1 MIRIRLTRYNLF
13 FTALVLMVVPEI
25 FFRAGYLKT
34 SEKQIE
40 NEIRRY
46 LDKKFTVAR
55 TTLKKVLSSPD
66 NPPNV
71 GNVNPFYL
79 LYDNQR
85 LKWWSGNHTPY
96 VKLNE
101 LNRHPGKLEF
111 NDFGNGYYVTL
122 SQKQG
127 QYTAVALVRL
137 FRKYKFSNSYLEQKF
152 SNSLKIPEG
161 IRIKGLGEKKEKGDK
176 VFSYHGQKLFY
187 IVSNESGQTIEI
199 SGIIF
204 ALQLLGI
211 FLLFLSCVNF
221 GFLLAHRSPYFA
233 TCLIVLLLFALKLS
247 LSVFSPL
254 SLIKQADSFN
264 PEIFASNAMDPSLG
278 DFLLSF
284 LAIFCCG
291 LYFYRVYFLFL
302 QGNKKRFFFY
312 VTLSCLLMIGC
323 EYYLLSGLKN
333 LVLNS
338 KIDFF
343 FKNINSLNT
352 YTIIG
357 VCALGF
363 GLFTQLFLL
372 SRLRYFYHQ
381 YPPMIRLHAVL
392 HFVFIAVMH
401 WYWDSQ
407 YIAHFIVFSLLLLV
421 YIAWPN
427 RIALSPFNSTS
438 VVLILFSIIAATI
451 FYGSTKEKEHNDR
464 RLLAEKLAHTE
475 DPNVEIEFNGFVG
488 KLSADR
494 FFYASTQLGLQNT
507 YENVNNYL
515 DKKYFDA
522 ILKDYDLNYL
532 LFLDD
537 STSVYPE
544 HYTSRDFVRNAK
556 TIALHGKK
564 TASKNLYFIYNKQD
578 QLDYLAFVPLTQVS
592 DEARL
597 IVEFRSKN
605 IPDRAGFQELMT
617 HNNQFY
623 TKLLSEYSYIRFVNN
638 KVVDQRGDFL
648 YKISASEY
656 DQYKAKVQF
665 YSDQEYEHLLFRPTA
680 DSFVIISRPLT
691 GWLTHVTSFSY
702 ILILFAFEF
711 ALISLF
717 LYNKKIKNSFFN
729 LSAKIQLAFIVLTIL
744 AMTLFGLTTQY
755 AISNEYS
762 VKNFNLLAEKLQSV
776 KTEINQRLGG
786 SSGITPADK
795 KYLHVQL
802 ERLSRVFFTDI
813 HFYNE
818 KGILVESSADK
829 LFRYKI
835 LSPLMNAKA
844 YNELIVEGSPR
855 FVQEESIGNLEYLSG
870 YLPYYNDNKKLLGY
884 INIPLFAQQNTASNE
899 FSSLLM
905 AIINIFVV
913 LFAFTILI
921 SVIVT
926 QIIISPLRNIREN
939 IAKMQLNKVNKPIV
953 YKGKDELADLVKEY
967 NNKVAELEKYAFYL
981 AQSERE
987 SAWREMAKQVAH
999 EIKNPLTP
1007 MKLNIQHMQRSLKK
1021 DDPDFENKLAKIS
1034 QSLVE
1039 QIDTLTNIAS
1049 EFSNLAKMPGSKFER
1064 IDYRHLVEGVIEL
1077 YADDE
1082 HTQVKLQNNAG
1093 EVFVNADKEQLLR
1106 VLNNLVKNAQQA
1118 IPEERKGEIAIRLE
1132 KQEGKVYTYVI
1143 DNGAGISD
1151 GQKEKIFQPN
1161 FTTKSTGSGLG
1172 LTMVK
1177 NIVEQHKGTIYFE
1190 TNAGLGTTFI
1200 FTLPSTD

>member
-1 MIRIRLTRYNLF
+1 VIRIRFTRYNLF

-25 FFRAGYLKT
+25 FFRAGFLKT
-34 SEKQIE
+34 SDSEIE
-40 NEIRRY
+40 NEITHY
-46 LDKKFTVAR
+46 LDAKLEIGR
-55 TTLKKVLSSPD
+55 NDLKKILSSNETPI
-66 NPPNV
+66 NA
-71 GNVNPFYL
+71 GNANPFYL
-79 LYDNQR
+79 LYEKSK

-96 VKLNE
+96 AKLSE
-101 LNRHPGKLEF
+101 LNQHPGELQFKE
-111 NDFGNGYYVTL
+111 FGNGYYIVL
-122 SQKQG
+122 SKVKDDR
-127 QYTAVALVRL
+127 TAVALLRL
-137 FRKYKFSNSYLEQKF
+137 FRKYKFTNPFLEQKF
-152 SNSLKIPEG
+152 SNSLNIPEG
-161 IRIKGLGEKKEKGDK
+161 IRIKALDEKREQGDK
-176 VFSYHGQKLFY
+176 QFFYHGKKLFY
-187 IVSNESGQTIEI
+187 IANEGSAQNVEI
-199 SGIIF
+199 SGVIF
-204 ALQLLGI
+204 SLQIMGI

-221 GFLLAHRSPYFA
+221 GFLLAHRSPYIA
-233 TCLIVLLLFALKLS
+233 TGIVILILFSLKLV

-254 SLIKQADSFN
+254 SLIKLSDSFN

-284 LAIFCCG
+284 LAVFCCG
-291 LYFYRVYFLFL
+291 LFFYKVYFLFL

-323 EYYLLSGLKN
+323 EYYLLSGLRN

-363 GLFTQLFLL
+363 GLFTQLFFL
-372 SRLRYFYHQ
+372 SRLRNFYHQ
-381 YPPMIRLHAVL
+381 YPPMIRLCALL
-392 HFVFIAVMH
+392 HTAFIVVMYN
-401 WYWDSQ
+401 YWEGQ
-407 YIAHFIVFSLLLLV
+407 YILQFALFSLLLLL

-438 VVLILFSIIAATI
+438 IVLILFSIISATI
-451 FYGSTKEKEHNDR
+451 FYASTREKEHKNR
-464 RLLAEKLAHTE
+464 QLLAEHLANTS
-475 DPNVEIEFNGFVG
+475 DPNLEIEFNSFVD
-488 KLSADR
+488 KISADR

-507 YENVNNYL
+507 FENVNNYL
-515 DKKYFDA
+515 DKKYFNKV
-522 ILKDYDLNYL
+522 LEDYDVNYM

-544 HYTSRDFVRNAK
+544 HYRARDYARHARTV
-556 TIALHGKK
+556 ALSGKN
-564 TASKNLYFIYNKQD
+564 TESKNLYFIFNKHD
-578 QLDYLAFVPLTQVS
+578 RLDYLAFIPLSQIS
-592 DEARL
+592 NEAKL

-605 IPDRAGFQELMT
+605 IPDRIGFQELMMN
-617 HNNQFY
+617 NNQFY
-623 TKLLSEYSYIRFVNN
+623 SKLLSDYSFIRFVNN
-638 KVVDQRGDFL
+638 NVVDQRGDFL
-648 YKISASEY
+648 YKITAGEY
-656 DQYKAKVQF
+656 GKYNKKVQF
-665 YSDQEYEHLLFRPTA
+665 YSDREYEHLLYRPTA
-680 DSFVIISRPLT
+680 DSFVIVSRPLT

-755 AISNEYS
+755 AINSEYS
-762 VKNFNLLAEKLQSV
+762 AKNFNLLTEKLQSV
-776 KTEINQRLGG
+776 KTEIDQRLAGE
-786 SSGITPADK
+786 SSISPADR
-795 KYLHVQL
+795 KYLEAQL
-802 ERLSRVFFTDI
+802 ERLSHVFFTDI
-813 HFYNE
+813 NFYNK
-818 KGILVESSADK
+818 KGFLVESSANK
-829 LFRYKI
+829 LYRFKI
-835 LSPLMNAKA
+835 LSPLMNNTA
-844 YNELIVEGSPR
+844 YNELIVKGNPR
-855 FVQEESIGNLEYLSG
+855 FVQEESIGNMDYLSG
-870 YLPYYNDNKKLLGY
+870 YLPYYNDSKKLLGY
-884 INIPLFAQQNTASNE
+884 INIPLFEQQNKASNQ

-967 NNKVAELEKYAFYL
+967 NNKVAELEKFAFYL
-981 AQSERE
+981 AQNERE

-1064 IDYRHLVEGVIEL
+1064 IDYTHLVEGVIEL

-1082 HTQVKLQNNAG
+1082 QTLVKLENKAG

-1118 IPEERKGEIAIRLE
+1118 IPGNVKGEIIIRLE
-1132 KQEGKVYTYVI
+1132 KQEDKIYTYVI
-1143 DNGAGISD
+1143 DNGAGIND
-1151 GQKEKIFQPN
+1151 DQKEKIFQPN

-1177 NIVEQHKGTIYFE
+1177 NIIELHNGTIYFE
-1190 TNAGLGTTFI
+1190 TNAGTGTTFI
-1200 FTLPSTD
+1200 FVLPAL

>member
-1 MIRIRLTRYNLF
+1 
-13 FTALVLMVVPEI
+13 MVVPEI
-25 FFRAGYLKT
+25 FFRAGLLKT
-34 SEKQIE
+34 SDKEIE
-40 NEIRRY
+40 AEITRY
-46 LDKKFTVAR
+46 MDAKLAVAR
-55 TTLKKVLSSPD
+55 VSLTTILDAPGKPASVS
-66 NPPNV
+66 
-71 GNVNPFYL
+71 NVNPFYL
-79 LYDNQR
+79 LYEKSR

-96 VKLNE
+96 VRLSE
-101 LNRHPGKLEF
+101 LNQHPGTLEF
-111 NDFGNGYYVTL
+111 KDLGNGYYVTL
-122 SQKQG
+122 SKIKDN
-127 QYTAVALVRL
+127 YTAVALVRL
-137 FRKYKFSNSYLEQKF
+137 FRKYKFSNSYLEHKF
-152 SNSLKIPEG
+152 SNSLNIPEG
-161 IRIKGLGEKKEKGDK
+161 INIKALDEKKENGDRI
-176 VFSYHGQKLFY
+176 FSYHGKKLFY
-187 IVSNESGQTIEI
+187 ITAQESAETVEI

-204 ALQLLGI
+204 AIQIIGI

-221 GFLLAHRSPYFA
+221 SFLLAHRSPYIA
-233 TCLIVLLLFALKLS
+233 TGLILLLLFTLKFL
-247 LSVFSPL
+247 LSVFNPL
-254 SLIKQADSFN
+254 SLIKQSDSFN

-278 DFLLSF
+278 DLLLSF
-284 LAIFCCG
+284 LAVFCCG
-291 LYFYRVYFLFL
+291 LFFYRVYFLFL
-302 QGNKKRFFFY
+302 QGNKRRFFFY
-312 VTLSCLLMIGC
+312 VTVSCLLMIGC
-323 EYYLLSGLKN
+323 EYYLLAGLKN

-372 SRLRYFYHQ
+372 SRLRNFYHQ
-381 YPPMIRLHAVL
+381 YPPMIRLQALL
-392 HFVFIAVMH
+392 HIAFILVMYK
-401 WYWDSQ
+401 YWGGQ
-407 YIAHFIVFSLLLLV
+407 YVWHFSLFSLLLLL

-438 VVLILFSIIAATI
+438 IVLIIFSIIAATI
-451 FYGSTKEKEHNDR
+451 FYESTKGEEHEER
-464 RLLAEKLAHTE
+464 QVLAGHLADTS
-475 DPNVEIEFNGFVG
+475 DPDLVIEFNSFVD
-488 KLSADR
+488 KISADR

-507 YENVNNYL
+507 FENVNSYL
-515 DKKYFDA
+515 DKKYFDKV
-522 ILKDYDLNYL
+522 LKDWDVNYK

-544 HYTSRDFVRNAK
+544 HYRARHYARHARTM
-556 TIALHGKK
+556 ALSGKN
-564 TASKNLYFIYNKQD
+564 TESKHLYFIFNKQD
-578 QLDYLAFVPLTQVS
+578 KLDYLAFIPLTQIS
-592 DEARL
+592 NEAKL

-605 IPDRAGFQELMT
+605 VPDRTGFQELMT
-617 HNNQFY
+617 NNNQFY
-623 TKLLSEYSYIRFVNN
+623 SKLLSEYSYIRFVNN
-638 KVVDQRGDFL
+638 NVVDQRGDFL
-648 YKISASEY
+648 YKIAASEY
-656 DQYKAKVQF
+656 DQYKKKVQF
-665 YSDQEYEHLLFRPTA
+665 YSDREYEHLLYRPTA

-729 LSAKIQLAFIVLTIL
+729 LSAKIQLAFIALTIL

-755 AISNEYS
+755 AISSEYS

-776 KTEINQRLGG
+776 KTEIDQRLATA
-786 SSGITPADK
+786 SSITPADK
-795 KYLHVQL
+795 KYLEVQL

-813 HFYNE
+813 NFYNE
-818 KGILVESSADK
+818 KGMLVESSANK
-829 LFRYKI
+829 LYRYKI
-835 LSPLMNAKA
+835 LTPLMNNKA
-844 YNELIVEGSPR
+844 YNELIVKGNPR
-855 FVQEESIGNLEYLSG
+855 FVQEESIGNLDYLAG
-870 YLPYYNDNKKLLGY
+870 YLPYYNDSKKLLGY
-884 INIPLFAQQNTASNE
+884 IHIPLFEQRNTANNE

-913 LFAFTILI
+913 LFAFTILL

-939 IAKMQLNKVNKPIV
+939 IAKMQLNKVNKPIL

-967 NNKVAELEKYAFYL
+967 NNKVAELEKFAFYL

-1021 DDPDFENKLAKIS
+1021 DDPDFETKLAKIS
-1034 QSLVE
+1034 QSLIE

-1077 YADDE
+1077 YADDDS
-1082 HTQVKLQNNAG
+1082 TLVKLENKAG
-1093 EVFVNADKEQLLR
+1093 DVFVNADKEQLLR

-1118 IPEERKGEIAIRLE
+1118 IPENTKGKITIRLE
-1132 KQEGKVYTYVI
+1132 KQENKIYTYVI

-1151 GQKEKIFQPN
+1151 EQKEKIFQPN

-1177 NIVEQHKGTIYFE
+1177 NIIEQHGGTIYFE

-1200 FTLPSTD
+1200 FVLPAL